1 MEKKTILLNNKGM
14 TRDIS
19 ISKANNDFAY
29 ENFNIR
35 IIPMDKDTLLTVT
48 NERGNKRQN
57 LKEKTIKYNKRITV
71 QIVSDTNYY
80 MIVLSEKLPFD
91 IKLSWKQ
98 EENIESENDGEILI
112 PKNTTVVTNDM
123 ADVFPRGHLYKMYVE
138 EIGNTTGNSFYYDI
152 KYKYYKNTQE
162 FSQGNEYEFS
172 YKTFIFE
179 PKDILLGYSV
189 INEYLVLFV
198 TDEIAK
204 TDSIYRVTVGEV
216 TDSYWEIVTLYSG
229 NLNFNVNNP
238 IETLS
243 NYESEDI
250 MKVYWVDGINQPRF
264 INISDKSFLNKS
276 INTFIDFIPEF
287 NNSAEVNIT
296 KEFIGKSGF
305 KSGIIQYMFT
315 YSNKY
320 GQETNLAYISPIYY
334 ISPSDRGASD
344 EEKVNCQFHLEISN
358 IDTRYDKIN
367 IYSIIRTSLGGDFAA
382 YKVTSV
388 DTGNSISYIDN
399 GNYSEAIDVTS
410 LLYVGGREIIASTLT
425 AKDNTLFLGDLMLKN
440 QENNPDLKLLI
451 KNQILADNTNPNL
464 KFEYTDNEHSLAYTL
479 PEGYY
484 DYDFQLNE
492 SSDKVTTFKCGQNY
506 RFAIRFITP
515 SGSRSACYWIG
526 DAKNTLYPQI
536 DEDNNIIRKA
546 CITYEIPASIK
557 DKAKKLG
564 YIGAELMVAQVSEL
578 DRNIVA
584 QGFVVPTMFNLLQR
598 YNNAPFALPSWFT
611 RMRNSRAINRHF
623 EALPSNDNE
632 FAELQCVNNDDVTPY
647 APVEGLENEIAF
659 KVYSFSLKISKHA
672 NKTIGKLKRYD
683 ITKEQAAKYD
693 GDLSK
698 YEVAEYYRT
707 GNTTNQKTVV
717 NSIRS
722 KLIEW
727 GFNSSQIDIA
737 GTATNNRGYRFDSYD
752 NWCDSV
758 LYAKNHFPR
767 NKEHNLIE
775 KSPIL
780 YVSSYSN
787 EASYNY
793 SRDNKNTF
801 FLDESIVSFYS
812 PEINKDNS
820 SNFDDVNLKFRIV
833 GIAQVS
839 SNITDYSIETT
850 NNNPNDTVLEFN
862 LNKKNL
868 SNYSEGLSTF
878 PLFNASSKLWYIYPW
893 HKTSSI
899 INSSDYYTEG
909 EPKNVLKSKTIAN
922 LRFSFKTFYGST
934 YWNPLNG
941 INPVKSY
948 SSDEVSLK
956 QIPYNNDKFMYQ
968 GNYETVLACTKSIPS
983 DSNEEYIK
991 EHYGEDEGYYINNA
1005 GNLTEMSALS
1015 EIENSMSS
1023 DYDKIS
1029 KDHLNKL
1036 CYDPIKISF
1045 KSCPH
1050 AIISL
1055 KKDIDESQV
1064 ILPNVHLFNP
1074 SGTEIGYSSNIE
1086 LPEEDVYIPWD
1097 NKAVEGEVS
1106 ATYTLLPSRVD
1117 NSRIN
1122 RQNIDYPYFDNL
1134 LIINNTVTILANKT
1148 FFEFVNNYNN
1158 LVLFIKNTTNNSITP
1173 YKVNNFTFSNLTT
1186 PTKLGN
1192 PASIKL
1198 SEGPSEALI
1207 ISFIPSYWTSKVLLK
1222 AYDEDN
1228 HIVYSSYNID
1238 RFTCKTSYKVP
1249 KNLRFTLT
1257 AYPDDSY
1264 SEVYLPSDEVPA
1276 GSTTYR
1282 HHDGESSDE
1291 WLITQPEKTT
1301 LVEDANN
1308 YIEVLIDIS
1317 EVSEQRLLIIH
1328 HKSTG
1333 QQDSLIYEDGKIT
1346 PKDYKKFS
1354 IYQEDYNITLNKD
1367 YDYPYVLIG
1376 ELYNGNINGD
1386 IENQYGGI
1394 SDYAIQS
1401 NTFVP
1406 TYGQIS
1412 LDMEY
1417 PKIIGYTGDTFFQR
1431 WDCERILP
1439 LKENSENS
1447 VVDML
1452 SLYLE
1457 SYTNLDG
1464 RYDKRRGFMSNV
1476 NSTLENTNLINNV
1489 YSASGSNGGNTIFTS
1504 KVLDDKFSLS
1514 KFPSQITWSKTKVPT
1529 EEIDTWTNITLASTL
1544 DMDGNKGPVRA
1555 LRRFNNSIIS
1565 FQDKGIAEILFNSRT
1580 QLSTV
1585 EGVPIEIAN
1594 SAKVDGKRYISDKSG
1609 CVNKWSIVETKS
1621 GIYFIDNITSSISLF
1636 NGNIKSLSDELG
1648 FKNWIG
1654 EHNNTSIWNPK
1665 NPTNFVGYWD
1675 RINDDVY
1682 FINPSIE
1689 QNTLC
1694 YNEMLGVFTSFYNY
1708 GNVPM
1713 MVNVKDNFISFK
1725 RGLWIHGEGDYN
1737 NIYENLQSFAV
1748 TYRVNPN
1755 PYGDKIFSNIEY
1767 RADMFDS
1774 DNELTNNTF
1783 DKLKVWN
1790 EYQSN
1795 EINIQKNE
1803 LDTYP
1808 DIQRKFRVWRLDIP
1822 RDRVSEDNPYGL
1834 NRMRNP
1840 WLFIKLT
1847 KNNDDENTQRMEFHN
1862 MDVTYF
1868 E

>member
-19 ISKANNDFAY
+19 ISKANSDFAY

-35 IIPMDKDTLLTVT
+35 VIPMDKDTLLTVT
-48 NERGNKRQN
+48 NERGNKIQN
-57 LKEKTIKYNKRITV
+57 LRKKNIKYNKKITV
-71 QIVSDTNYY
+71 QIVSDAFSYRV
-80 MIVLSEKLPFD
+80 VLSEKLPFD
-91 IKLSWKQ
+91 IKLSWKR
-98 EENIESENDGEILI
+98 EENVESERDGEVLI
-112 PKNTTVVTNDM
+112 PKNTTIVTREGVDT
-123 ADVFPRGHLYKMYVE
+123 FPSGYLYKMSIE
-138 EIGNTTGNSFYYDI
+138 EVNNTTGNNFYYNI
-152 KYKYYKNTQE
+152 KYKYNKTFQE
-162 FSQGNEYEFS
+162 FFKGNEYEVS
-172 YKTFIFE
+172 YNIFNFNSN
-179 PKDILLGYSV
+179 DTLLGYSV
-189 INEYLVLFV
+189 INQYLVLFI
-198 TDEIAK
+198 TNEITK
-204 TDSIYRVTVGEV
+204 TDSIYRVTVGDS
-216 TDSYWEIVTLYSG
+216 TDSYWEITKICSG

-238 IETLS
+238 IEALS

-250 MKVYWVDGINQPRF
+250 IKVYWVDGINQPRF
-264 INISDKSFLNKS
+264 INISDKSLSTPNT
-276 INTFIDFIPEF
+276 NTFINFISDF
-287 NNSAEVNIT
+287 NNSEKVTIT
-296 KEFIGKSGF
+296 KEFIGESGF

-315 YSNKY
+315 YSNKF

-344 EEKVNCQFHLEISN
+344 EEKVNCQFHLEITDS
-358 IDTRYDKIN
+358 DTRYDKIN

-382 YKVTSV
+382 YKVASIN
-388 DTGNSISYIDN
+388 TGNSVSYTDN

-440 QENNPDLKLLI
+440 QESNPDLKALI
-451 KNQILADNTNPNL
+451 KTQILADNTNPNL
-464 KFEYTDNEHSLAYTL
+464 KFEYTDNKHSLTYTL

-506 RFAIRFITP
+506 RFAIRFVTP
-515 SGSRSACYWIG
+515 SGSKSACYWIG
-526 DAKNTLYPQI
+526 DAKNTLYPKI
-536 DEDNNIIRKA
+536 DEDNNIIKKA
-546 CITYEIPASIK
+546 CITYEIPTSIK
-557 DKAKKLG
+557 DKAKELG
-564 YIGAELMVAQVSEL
+564 YVEAELMVAQVSEL

-598 YNNAPFALPSWFT
+598 FNNAPFALPSWFT

-647 APVEGLENEIAF
+647 AQTEELENQIAF
-659 KVYSFSLKISKHA
+659 KVYSFSLKTSKFGK
-672 NKTIGKLKRYD
+672 KTIGKLKRYD
-683 ITKEQAAKYD
+683 ITKEQASN
-693 GDLSK
+693 GNIDLSK
-698 YEVAEYYRT
+698 YEIAESYKT
-707 GNTTNQKTVV
+707 KNTTNQRSVV
-717 NSIRS
+717 DDIRA

-737 GTATNNRGYRFDSYD
+737 GTSTNNEGYRFDNYD
-752 NWCDSV
+752 NWYSSV
-758 LYAKNHFPR
+758 LYIKRNFKNQER
-767 NKEHNLIE
+767 TLIE
-775 KSPIL
+775 KSPAL
-780 YVSSYSN
+780 YVSSYSS

-812 PEINKDNS
+812 PEINKDNAS
-820 SNFDDVNLKFRIV
+820 KFDDVNLKFRVV

-839 SNITDYSIETT
+839 SNITDYSMETT
-850 NNNPNDTVLEFN
+850 NNNPNDAVLEFN

-878 PLFNASSKLWYIYPW
+878 PLFNVSSKLWYIYPW
-893 HKTSSI
+893 HKTGSI
-899 INSSDYYTEG
+899 INSSDYYTVE

-922 LRFSFKTFYGST
+922 LRFSFKTFYGNTS
-934 YWNPLNG
+934 WNPLNG

-956 QIPYNNDKFMYQ
+956 QITYDNDKFTYQ

-991 EHYGEDEGYYINNA
+991 NHYGEDEGYYINNA
-1005 GNLTEMSALS
+1005 GSITEMTSIS
-1015 EIENSMSS
+1015 DIENSMAF
-1023 DYDKIS
+1023 DYGNFKE
-1029 KDHLNKL
+1029 HLNKL
-1036 CYDPIKISF
+1036 CYDPIKIAF

-1055 KKDIDESQV
+1055 KKDTNESQV
-1064 ILPNVHLFNP
+1064 ILPNVHLFNS
-1074 SGTEIGYSSNIE
+1074 SGKEIGYSSNIE
-1086 LPEEDVYIPWD
+1086 LPEEDVYLPWD
-1097 NKAVEGEVS
+1097 NKSTNGGEVS
-1106 ATYTLLPSRVD
+1106 ATYTLLPPRVD
-1117 NSRIN
+1117 KN
-1122 RQNIDYPYFDNL
+1122 RRNEENLDYLYFDDL
-1134 LIINNTVTILANKT
+1134 LITDNAVNINVNKT
-1148 FFEFVNNYNN
+1148 FFEFTDNYNN
-1158 LVLFIKNTTNNSITP
+1158 LVLLLKNTSDNSITP
-1173 YKVNNFTFSNLTT
+1173 YRMNDFTFSNLAT

-1192 PASIKL
+1192 PSNIKL
-1198 SEGPSEALI
+1198 NTGQYGLTFTFTSSFWTDKVILKIYDSENNLFRSI
-1207 ISFIPSYWTSKVLLK
+1207 TSTDKT
-1222 AYDEDN
+1222 
-1228 HIVYSSYNID
+1228 
-1238 RFTCKTSYKVP
+1238 TCNFNDYQLAQ
-1249 KNLRFTLT
+1249 NFRFTLT

-1276 GSTTYR
+1276 GSTTYIYQ
-1282 HHDGESSDE
+1282 DGESSDD
-1291 WLITQPEKTT
+1291 WLITQPEETT
-1301 LVEDANN
+1301 LIDDADFIPVN
-1308 YIEVLIDIS
+1308 LTIS
-1317 EVSEQRLLIIH
+1317 GISEQRILIINR
-1328 HKSTG
+1328 KSTG
-1333 QQDSLIYEDGKIT
+1333 QQDSFIYEDGKIN

-1367 YDYPYVLIG
+1367 YNYPYVLIG

-1386 IENQYGGI
+1386 LENQYGGT
-1394 SDYAIQS
+1394 SDYALQNI
-1401 NTFVP
+1401 TFIP
-1406 TYGQIS
+1406 TYGKIS
-1412 LDMEY
+1412 LDMNY
-1417 PKIIGYTGDTFFQR
+1417 PKIKGYTGDTFFQR

-1439 LKENSENS
+1439 LKEDSENS

-1464 RYDKRRGFMSNV
+1464 RYDKRRGFMN
-1476 NSTLENTNLINNV
+1476 NIKSTLENTNLINKV

-1504 KVLDDKFSLS
+1504 KILDDKFNLD
-1514 KFPSQITWSKTKVPT
+1514 KFPSQITWSKTKTPT
-1529 EEIDTWTNITLASTL
+1529 EEVDTWTNITLASTL

-1565 FQDKGIAEILFNSRT
+1565 FQDIGIAEILFNSRT

-1654 EHNNTSIWNPK
+1654 NNNSTSIWNPK
-1665 NPTNFVGYWD
+1665 NPTNFIGYWD

-1713 MVNVKDNFISFK
+1713 MVNVENKFISFK
-1725 RGLWIHGEGDYN
+1725 NGNLWVQGEGDYN
-1737 NIYENLQSFAV
+1737 RIYGSLQPFKI
-1748 TYRVNPN
+1748 TYKVNPN
-1755 PYGDKIFSNIEY
+1755 PYVDKIFNNIEY
-1767 RADMFDS
+1767 RADMFNS
-1774 DNELTNNTF
+1774 NNELTNNTF
-1783 DKLKVWN
+1783 DKLEVWN

-1795 EINIQKNE
+1795 EVNIQKNE

-1808 DIQRKFRVWRLDIP
+1808 DVQRKFRVWRLDIP
-1822 RDRVSEDNPYGL
+1822 RDKVSNDNPYGL

-1840 WLFIKLT
+1840 WLFVKLT
-1847 KNNDDENTQRMEFHN
+1847 KNTENTQRMEFHN
-1862 MDVTYF
+1862 IDVTYF